1 MDLKVH
7 QAFFLLGLKAVVVLG
22 DEGSPQSD
30 RDGLLHRGSPQEND
44 KGCGISKG

>member
-22 DEGSPQSD
+22 DEAQPSV
-30 RDGLLHRGSPQEND
+30 RT
-44 KGCGISKG
+44 